1 MCKQAY
7 KDLAIDL
14 SMDLFQEAKEKG
26 YTEEILAEKIGAS
39 PYSILDYRYG
49 KTAPSLAVFVGGFI
63 AIKPEKV
70 LKRFANWSGY
80 VVIKLP
86 EVKAPFTF
94 LTSQTSKVM
103 RETADVIEAVGK
115 ALEDG
120 ELSEREILTVEK
132 EIDEAIEEL
141 LKLKHSLR
149 GRK

>member
-7 KDLAIDL
+7 KDLALDL

-49 KTAPSLAVFVGGFI
+49 KSIPSLAVFIGGWL
-63 AIKPEKV
+63 AVKPEKV

-80 VVIKLP
+80 VAIKLP
-86 EVKAPFTF
+86 KIDHQYT
-94 LTSQTSKVM
+94 LITKQTAKVM
-103 RETADVIEAVGK
+103 RETADVIEAIGK

-120 ELSEREILTVEK
+120 KLTEAEKKTVIK

-141 LKLKHSLR
+141 LKLKHSIEGER
-149 GRK
+149 

>member
-1 MCKQAY
+1 MCKPAF
-7 KDLAIDL
+7 KEIATDL
-14 SMDLFQEAKEKG
+14 SIELFHEAKEKG
-26 YTEEILAEKIGAS
+26 YDYQDLADFVGGTKLSMKA
-39 PYSILDYRYG
+39 YHYG
-49 KTAPSLAVFVGGFI
+49 DSTPSLAVFIGIWKKV
-63 AIKPEKV
+63 KPEKT
-70 LKRFANWSGY
+70 LKKLASWSDCI
-80 VVIKLP
+80 VIKLP

-149 GRK
+149 ERK